1 MHFLRALLALLVL
14 SSLAGCNRSNEPAA
28 APAAAYVERIQ
39 PKNYEA
45 AEERFP
51 ERFSQAYQLV
61 FLRTDFGQATSAV
74 AISADPAGGYWVYFG
89 STTADGSWVHVDT
102 NLDEGTGGQLLRAV
116 EYRLH
121 RNITLSQIHR
131 DVTQREGDLWIYQ
144 RLTDGKIACA
154 LITFAARLG
163 NEPGAVFLHEAL
175 DSLQRLAAA
184 EPEAREELL
193 AQIDRA
199 ASAVILTESGK

>member
-1 MHFLRALLALLVL
+1 VSLRPFLALLAL
-14 SSLAGCNRSNEPAA
+14 SSLVGCNRSDEQAA
-28 APAAAYVERIQ
+28 VTPAAYVERIQ

-51 ERFSQAYQLV
+51 ERFSQDYPLV
-61 FLRTDFGQATSAV
+61 FLRTDLGKPASAV
-74 AISADPAGGYWVYFG
+74 AINADPAGGYSVYFG
-89 STTADGSWVHVDT
+89 STTSDGGWASVT
-102 NLDEGTGGQLLRAV
+102 TSLDDATGGQLLRAV

-121 RNITLSQIHR
+121 RNITLSQVHR

-163 NEPGAVFLHEAL
+163 NEPGAVFLHDVL
-175 DSLQRLAAA
+175 DLLQRLAAA
-184 EPEAREELL
+184 EPEGRDELL
-193 AQIDRA
+193 AQLDRA
-199 ASAVILTESGK
+199 ASTVILTESGK

>member
-1 MHFLRALLALLVL
+1 M
-14 SSLAGCNRSNEPAA
+14 P
-28 APAAAYVERIQ
+28 PAAYVERIQ

-51 ERFSQAYQLV
+51 ERFSQSYQLV
-61 FLRTDFGQATSAV
+61 FLRTDLGKPASAV
-74 AISADPAGGYWVYFG
+74 AIAPDPAGGYSVYFG
-89 STTADGSWVHVDT
+89 STTSDGGWANVT
-102 NLDEGTGGQLLRAV
+102 TTLDEGPGGQLLRAV

-121 RNITLSQIHR
+121 RNITLSQVHR

-163 NEPGAVFLHEAL
+163 NEPGAVFLHDVL
-175 DSLQRLAAA
+175 DLLQRLAAA
-184 EPEAREELL
+184 EPDAREELL
-193 AQIDRA
+193 AQLDRA
-199 ASAVILTESGK
+199 ASAVIIAESAK

>member
-1 MHFLRALLALLVL
+1 MYLRTFLALLALGSLV
-14 SSLAGCNRSNEPAA
+14 GCNRSNEQAA

-61 FLRTDFGQATSAV
+61 FLRTDLGKPASAV
-74 AISADPAGGYWVYFG
+74 AINTDPAGGFSVYFG
-89 STTADGSWVHVDT
+89 SATADGEWASVT
-102 NLDEGTGGQLLRAV
+102 TTLDEGTGGQLLRAV

-131 DVTQREGDLWIYQ
+131 DVAQREGDLWIYQ

-154 LITFAARLG
+154 LVTFAARLG
-163 NEPGAVFLHEAL
+163 NEPGAIFLHNVL
-175 DSLQRLAAA
+175 DLLQRLAAA
-184 EPEAREELL
+184 EPEARDELL
-193 AQIDRA
+193 DQLDRA
-199 ASAVILTESGK
+199 ASAVIIAESGS